1 MSSINGSQISK
12 LMKDIADLRKADAR
26 EATKEANLLQKL
38 GRQAMLQTGQKA
50 IPYARNAQDY
60 CVAEVNSL

>member
-1 MSSINGSQISK
+1 
-12 LMKDIADLRKADAR
+12 MKDIADLRKADAR